1 MALATAPKPG
11 AYISEV
17 VVQGIRRFG
26 EVRRFTLM
34 PGYNVLYGLS
44 AAGKSTLYEVLLSLL
59 FARPEQGEPEAFK
72 SLLPQGQAA
81 CRAGM
86 SLTVDGQ
93 IFRILKDYQA
103 KSVTLSKQLPDRKFE
118 LVASDRPKIER
129 WLKDVAHVDSGAAFG
144 RLFTLT
150 RSDFPSTTAAV
161 AVLPVRRD
169 QMDTGF
175 DDRLRAMGL
184 GEKRELLTKLLDEYR
199 RHAEMKT
206 SEFLQDGLRTKLF
219 EVEALLRKREEARA
233 KIGEIN
239 LELKDIEKVPKL
251 PDGIDDHIE
260 AYKRHLKTKEAELEH
275 LLPRQDEAHQ
285 DLQAMIPAPFEEKD
299 FRGMRSP
306 LDMVIAVLKKDRQF
320 QVGLG
325 AVIVGVGVSFFI
337 AAVGALVAIGGLAF
351 AVIYRLFMVVM
362 KKKEQFDAMKKGVD
376 ALDEQVRLV
385 ERKWDIETTVVRNLM
400 KAYDTD
406 SPTEMKEIESKRDE
420 LASKRK
426 RFEDTISGLALAN
439 GEKDLDKEHAK
450 ISRQI
455 AMIDEKLQSLSDK
468 LSTDPKEIEPQIERL
483 DRDVARAEGR
493 KPTSRAK
500 LFGTE
505 EAGDDEGDMGRNAIV
520 TMVETW
526 CATRK
531 ADLGK
536 LLRSIQESFQKN
548 VRAISGG
555 KITEAQFDA
564 TGSVSVRDEG
574 RAGTPF
580 EMLDGMGKDAVYLAL
595 RLTLFQLESRGQG
608 RPVILLDDPFEFEDG
623 RLALLSRAFKAL
635 GSDAQVL
642 HLTSRPIHQRLAD
655 HQLEI

>member
-1 MALATAPKPG
+1 
-11 AYISEV
+11 
-17 VVQGIRRFG
+17 
-26 EVRRFTLM
+26 
-34 PGYNVLYGLS
+34 
-44 AAGKSTLYEVLLSLL
+44 
-59 FARPEQGEPEAFK
+59 
-72 SLLPQGQAA
+72 
-81 CRAGM
+81 M

-129 WLKDVAHVDSGAAFG
+129 WLKDVARVDSGAAFG

-150 RSDFPSTTAAV
+150 RADFPSTNAAV

-175 DDRLRAMGL
+175 EDRIRAMGL

-233 KIGEIN
+233 KIAEIN

-251 PDGIDDHIE
+251 PDGIDERID

-285 DLQAMIPAPFEEKD
+285 DLQAMIPPPFEEKD

-320 QVGLG
+320 QAGLG
-325 AVIVGVGVSFFI
+325 VMLLGIVGSFF
-337 AAVGALVAIGGLAF
+337 VGALAVVAIGGLAF
-351 AVIYRLFMVVM
+351 SVIYRLFMVVM
-362 KKKEQFDAMKKGVD
+362 KKKEQFDALRKGVD
-376 ALDEQVRLV
+376 AIDEQVRLV

-406 SPTEMKEIESKRDE
+406 SPQEMKEIESKRDE
-420 LASKRK
+420 LAGKRK
-426 RFEDTISGLALAN
+426 RFEDAISGLALAN

-450 ISRQI
+450 ITRQI
-455 AMIDEKLQSLSDK
+455 AVIDEKLQSLSDK

-493 KPTSRAK
+493 KPTSRGK

-505 EAGDDEGDMGRNAIV
+505 EAGDEEGDAGRNVIV

-526 CATRK
+526 CATRQ

-555 KITEAQFDA
+555 KLTDAQFDA

-623 RLALLSRAFKAL
+623 RLALVSRAFKAL